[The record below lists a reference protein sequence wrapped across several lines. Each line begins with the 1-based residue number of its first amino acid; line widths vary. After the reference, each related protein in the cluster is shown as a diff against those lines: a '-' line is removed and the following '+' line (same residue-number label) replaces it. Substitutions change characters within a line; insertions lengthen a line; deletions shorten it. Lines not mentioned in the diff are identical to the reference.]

1 MQDITYTIQFYTR
14 WHCGSGLSAGAD
26 VDALVIKDKDRLP
39 FIPGRTIKGL
49 VRESV
54 ENYLRLSHKENLMDL
69 LHSAF
74 GTEANSCEMGNMGY
88 MHFCNAV
95 LSKAEADAIV
105 SNKAQDYLYDKL
117 TTTAIGADGT
127 AKDFSLRS
135 MEVTIP
141 CQLIG
146 HISNVPE
153 SLRDVVIESL
163 GLIKRIGQKRN
174 RGLGRCDMKEG
185 GTL

>member
-1 MQDITYTIQFYTR
+1 M
-14 WHCGSGLSAGAD
+14 
-26 VDALVIKDKDRLP
+26 IKDKNRLP

-54 ENYLRLSHKENLMDL
+54 ENYLSLSHKENLIEL
-69 LHSAF
+69 LHAAF
-74 GTEANSCEMGNMGY
+74 GTEASSCETGNMGCL
-88 MHFCNAV
+88 HFSNAV
-95 LSKAEADAIV
+95 LSKKDSEAIV

-141 CQLIG
+141 CQLTG
-146 HISNVPE
+146 RISNVPE
-153 SLRDVVIESL
+153 SLRDVVIESF

-185 GTL
+185 GAR